1 MPGERKIF
9 LPNKNQSLLPN
20 VLHRLKSLQENWL
33 SPNSF
38 TIGKKREYTVE
49 FMPLSY
55 GFFLVTHPNRKNHV
69 FPALKITSDFRLV
82 EDKLELVKKNDVI
95 RQPSPLTLSVIVD
108 ENKEYV
114 FEYLPDGSDSG
125 NKRCD
130 MVKAYVVDKKLSSA
144 AKPLTVDE
152 VEYLTHNLGVVIPK
166 SIDGKR
172 TLIRLLNRL
181 NHDDQV
187 LSVNEFKTNPL
198 VEYDDPDADARAA
211 AKDQVLF

>member
-1 MPGERKIF
+1 MPTEKIAF
-9 LPNKNQSLLPN
+9 LPNKNKRLLPD
-20 VLHRLKSLQENWL
+20 VLRRLKSLQENWL

-38 TIGKKREYTVE
+38 TIGKKREYSVE

-69 FPALKITSDFRLV
+69 FPALKITSDFRIIG
-82 EDKLELVKKNDVI
+82 DKLELVKKNDVI
-95 RQPSPLTLSVIVD
+95 RQPSPLTLSVGVD

-114 FEYLPDGSDSG
+114 FEYLPNASDSE

-130 MVKAYVVDKKLSSA
+130 MITAYVIDKKLSSA
-144 AKPLTVDE
+144 AKPLTIDE

-166 SIDGKR
+166 SIDGKK

-181 NHDDQV
+181 NQDDRA

-198 VEYDDPDADARAA
+198 VEYDDPDVDARAA
-211 AKDQVLF
+211 AKEQVLF